1 MFGRRLIAQRGGVF
15 AAMVAV
21 NPGHRRRPPVSLPPV
36 GRSRRWPR
44 EAGGAPHAWENRAVP
59 LPGLLA
65 IAGLIVWV
73 GYELVLRR
81 SGDTDTASW
90 QGGSQDQSSTRLLLA
105 AYAVALAVNVTLSL
119 ASVGMVQT
127 AWRWVGVAV
136 LAVGLSLRAW
146 GMTTLGACYTRT
158 LRTVGDQRLVQDGPY
173 RLIRHPGYSGS
184 LLVWA
189 GYSLGLGSWIA
200 LVVTAG
206 LLLAVYSWRIN
217 AEESMLLSTFGEQY
231 AQYRR
236 RTKRLIPFLY

>member
-1 MFGRRLIAQRGGVF
+1 
-15 AAMVAV
+15 
-21 NPGHRRRPPVSLPPV
+21 
-36 GRSRRWPR
+36 
-44 EAGGAPHAWENRAVP
+44 VP

-65 IAGLIVWV
+65 IGGLIVWV
-73 GYELVLRR
+73 GY
-81 SGDTDTASW
+81 
-90 QGGSQDQSSTRLLLA
+90 
-105 AYAVALAVNVTLSL
+105 
-119 ASVGMVQT
+119 
-127 AWRWVGVAV
+127 
-136 LAVGLSLRAW
+136 
-146 GMTTLGACYTRT
+146 TRT
-158 LRTVGDQRLVQDGPY
+158 LRTAGDQRLVQDGPY

-236 RTKRLIPFLY
+236 HTKRLIPFLY

>member
-73 GYELVLRR
+73 GYGLV
-81 SGDTDTASW
+81 
-90 QGGSQDQSSTRLLLA
+90 
-105 AYAVALAVNVTLSL
+105 
-119 ASVGMVQT
+119 
-127 AWRWVGVAV
+127 
-136 LAVGLSLRAW
+136 
-146 GMTTLGACYTRT
+146 
-158 LRTVGDQRLVQDGPY
+158 
-173 RLIRHPGYSGS
+173 
-184 LLVWA
+184 
-189 GYSLGLGSWIA
+189 
-200 LVVTAG
+200 
-206 LLLAVYSWRIN
+206 LAVYSWRIN